1 MRTRRDANPF
11 AGLPRTPANHFRL
24 HFYTAVEQLRRSLP
38 EPDGALG
45 FLRGYYRELPDGWAQ
60 ESAADRSAHWW
71 QAVRAWERDAPGHL
85 PLRAL
90 REAAGLDPLGLTL
103 LFAIGLPEEDG
114 RFGALFDALQGTS
127 GLRRPTAGL
136 LGTWW
141 DGGADSGGV
150 RAALAGLLELGL
162 VEVADPQAPRS
173 EWALRASSPAWDA
186 ARGDQGDRRGL
197 LAGHRPAAEL
207 VALPD
212 LIAAEPLAA
221 TLAAVP
227 GLFGPGRART
237 LVVRGP
243 RSSGR
248 RTVVGAVAHRLGRG
262 LLLVDSVE
270 DLAGWAGPVSTLLGA
285 VPVVVLQPGP
295 GETVTLPRVRAYAGP
310 VGVVL
315 ERHGGVDGPGMEDAL
330 TLTLGMPDPAER
342 ERHWRAALERHP
354 AEGVADL
361 AATLRMTGGNI
372 RRTAGLAC
380 AEAALA
386 GRPSVTP
393 ADVRRA
399 SRALHH
405 QVLETKASR
414 VEATG
419 DWSGLAVGE
428 ETARELALLERRC
441 RHRELL
447 PDAVGPALAAQLT
460 PGVRALFTGPSGT
473 GKTLAARLLAAVLD
487 RDLYALDLST
497 VVSKYL
503 GETEKNL
510 GDLLSRAEELDVV
523 LLLDEGDSLLTQRT
537 EVRTSNDRY
546 ANLET
551 NFLLQRLESFEGILV
566 VTTNA
571 GERIDAAFRRRIDV
585 VVEFRA
591 PAPAERR
598 AIWRLH
604 LPAGHAVEDAFLDEV
619 AGRCALTGGQIR
631 NAVLHATLL
640 ALDDG
645 DPVTARQVEAAVR
658 REYRKAGAV
667 CPLRPRGAWAGV

>member
-1 MRTRRDANPF
+1 MRTRRDPNPF
-11 AGLPRTPANHFRL
+11 TGLPPTPANHFRL
-24 HFYTAVEQLRRSLP
+24 HFYGAVEQLRRWLP
-38 EPDGALG
+38 EPEDGLG
-45 FLRGYYRELPDGWAQ
+45 FLRAYYQQLPDGWPPG
-60 ESAADRSAHWW
+60 SAADQSARWW
-71 QAVRAWERDAPGHL
+71 QALLAWERDAPGHL

-90 REAAGLDPLGLTL
+90 REAAGLDPLALTL
-103 LFAIGLPEEDG
+103 LFAVGLPEEDG

-136 LGTWW
+136 LGSWW
-141 DGGADSGGV
+141 DGGADPAAV

-162 VEVADPQAPRS
+162 VEVADPEPPRS
-173 EWALRASSPAWDA
+173 EWVLRVSSPAWDA
-186 ARGDQGDRRGL
+186 ARGDQARRREP
-197 LAGHRPAAEL
+197 AASHRPADEL
-207 VALPD
+207 VAVAD
-212 LIAAEPLAA
+212 LIAPEALAA
-221 TLAAVP
+221 RLAALP
-227 GLFGPGRART
+227 GLFVGGRART
-237 LVVRGP
+237 LLVRGP

-248 RTVVGAVAHRLGRG
+248 RTMVGAVAHQLGRG

-270 DLAGWAGPVSTLLGA
+270 DLAAWAGPVATLLAA
-285 VPVVVLQPGP
+285 VPVVVLNPGP
-295 GETVTLPRVRAYAGP
+295 GETVTLPRVRAYGGP

-315 ERHGGVDGPGMEDAL
+315 DRHGGVDGPGMEDAV
-330 TLTLGMPDPAER
+330 TLTLAMPDPAAR
-342 ERHWRAALERHP
+342 ERHWQAALDHHP
-354 AEGVADL
+354 AEGVTEL
-361 AATLRMTGGNI
+361 ATGLRMTGGNI

-380 AEAALA
+380 AEASLA
-386 GRPSVTP
+386 GRRSVTP

-414 VEATG
+414 VPATG
-419 DWSGLAVGE
+419 DWSSLATGE

-447 PDAVGPALAAQLT
+447 PQAVGPTLAGQLT

-473 GKTLAARLLAAVLD
+473 GKTLAARLLAAVLG

-523 LLLDEGDSLLTQRT
+523 LLLDEGDALLTQRT

-598 AIWRLH
+598 TIWRLH
-604 LPAGHAVEDAFLDEV
+604 LPAGHAIDGAFLDEV
-619 AGRCALTGGQIR
+619 AGRCALTGGQIH

-645 DPVTARQVEAAVR
+645 GPVTTGHVEAAVR
-658 REYRKAGAV
+658 REYRKAGTI